1 MNLPAFFLNAVVCTT
16 PAHDNCMPPQFLW
29 MAPKF
34 LKDET
39 REVNC
44 STRADE
50 LNRAQEDRTIFYRC
64 DVRRG
69 A

>member
-34 LKDET
+34 LNDEA
-39 REVNC
+39 
-44 STRADE
+44 RAQKCTARAGE
-50 LNRAQEDRTIFYRC
+50 LNKAQTDPTIYYRC

>member
-16 PAHDNCMPPQFLW
+16 AAHDNCMPPQFVW

-34 LKDET
+34 LNDDA
-39 REVNC
+39 
-44 STRADE
+44 RAQQCNARAQG
-50 LNRAQEDRTIFYRC
+50 LNKAQEDKTIFYRC
-64 DVRRG
+64 DAQRG

>member
-16 PAHDNCMPPQFLW
+16 PAHDNCMPAQFLW

-34 LKDET
+34 LNDEA
-39 REVNC
+39 
-44 STRADE
+44 RAQKCAARAGE
-50 LNRAQEDRTIFYRC
+50 LNKAQTDPTIYYRC